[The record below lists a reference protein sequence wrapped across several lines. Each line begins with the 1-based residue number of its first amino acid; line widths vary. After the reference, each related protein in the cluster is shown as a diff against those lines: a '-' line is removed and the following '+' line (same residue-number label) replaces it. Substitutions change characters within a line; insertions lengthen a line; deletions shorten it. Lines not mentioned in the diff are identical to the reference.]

1 MFKAVTSIWCVKDR
15 LDHVVHYV
23 EDEEKTVDAVI
34 DYVNNDNKT
43 NEKKYV
49 TCINCDS
56 FDPCKSMMN
65 TKKFFNDHKQIM
77 AFHGYQSFEPGEVSS
92 EVAHEIGVKLVEE
105 LYGNRFEVVVAT
117 HVDKNHIHN
126 HFLLNST
133 SFVDGKRF
141 CNTKKD
147 YQMLRETSDKLC
159 LEYGLSVIKNPKKYT
174 KKVNQYILKSFMN
187 EIKRDIDATVLECA
201 RYVEF
206 NAVMHNKGYSFGEI
220 NDEPVIYHPYCE
232 EPIYIKSLGNIKNP
246 KKYTKKVNQY
256 ILKSFMNEIKRD
268 IDATVLEC
276 ARYME
281 FNAVMHN
288 KGYSFG
294 EINSEPVIYHPYCEE
309 PIYIKSLGNQY
320 HREQIKERLT
330 TKVIPFQNMEQNK
343 YYYQCKDYYRQYR
356 QKKLPQLAGMYV
368 ARLVY
373 LNILPQ
379 VKQKLSKE
387 TRRELKKL
395 DQYTNDIELLA
406 KNKIEDIT
414 QLDSYQENKQDE
426 LDYLIKQRQQ
436 CYYYRRKAKDEDE
449 KEMWSAKAKEFTPQI
464 KSLRFEIKSCKRI
477 RERSI
482 QKDIEKLAMK
492 KIKQRE
498 SRDER

>member
-1 MFKAVTSIWCVKDR
+1 M
-15 LDHVVHYV
+15 
-23 EDEEKTVDAVI
+23 
-34 DYVNNDNKT
+34 NNDNKT

-65 TKKFFNDHKQIM
+65 TKKFFNDYKQIM
-77 AFHGYQSFEPGEVSS
+77 AFHGYQSFEPGEVSG
-92 EVAHEIGVKLVEE
+92 EVAHEIGVKLVEK

-201 RYVEF
+201 RYMEF
-206 NAVMHNKGYSFGEI
+206 SAVMHNKGYSFGEI
-220 NDEPVIYHPYCE
+220 NDE
-232 EPIYIKSLGNIKNP
+232 S
-246 KKYTKKVNQY
+246 
-256 ILKSFMNEIKRD
+256 
-268 IDATVLEC
+268 
-276 ARYME
+276 
-281 FNAVMHN
+281 
-288 KGYSFG
+288 
-294 EINSEPVIYHPYCEE
+294 VIYHPYCEE

-330 TKVIPFQNMEQNK
+330 TKVIPFQSMEQNK
-343 YYYQCKDYYRQYR
+343 CYYQCKDYYRQYR

-387 TRRELKKL
+387 ARRELKKL

-436 CYYYRRKAKDEDE
+436 CYYYRRKAKDENE
-449 KEMWSAKAKEFTPQI
+449 KEMWATKAKEFTPQI

-477 RERSI
+477 RDRSI

>member
-1 MFKAVTSIWCVKDR
+1 MLKID

-159 LEYGLSVIKNPKKYT
+159 LEYGLSVIK
-174 KKVNQYILKSFMN
+174 KS
-187 EIKRDIDATVLECA
+187 
-201 RYVEF
+201 
-206 NAVMHNKGYSFGEI
+206 
-220 NDEPVIYHPYCE
+220 
-232 EPIYIKSLGNIKNP
+232 
-246 KKYTKKVNQY
+246 
-256 ILKSFMNEIKRD
+256 
-268 IDATVLEC
+268 
-276 ARYME
+276 
-281 FNAVMHN
+281 
-288 KGYSFG
+288 
-294 EINSEPVIYHPYCEE
+294 
-309 PIYIKSLGNQY
+309 
-320 HREQIKERLT
+320 
-330 TKVIPFQNMEQNK
+330 
-343 YYYQCKDYYRQYR
+343 
-356 QKKLPQLAGMYV
+356 
-368 ARLVY
+368 
-373 LNILPQ
+373 
-379 VKQKLSKE
+379 
-387 TRRELKKL
+387 
-395 DQYTNDIELLA
+395 
-406 KNKIEDIT
+406 
-414 QLDSYQENKQDE
+414 
-426 LDYLIKQRQQ
+426 
-436 CYYYRRKAKDEDE
+436 
-449 KEMWSAKAKEFTPQI
+449 
-464 KSLRFEIKSCKRI
+464 
-477 RERSI
+477 
-482 QKDIEKLAMK
+482 K
-492 KIKQRE
+492 KIYKE
-498 SRDER
+498 SKSIYLKIVYE

>member
-1 MFKAVTSIWCVKDR
+1 
-15 LDHVVHYV
+15 
-23 EDEEKTVDAVI
+23 
-34 DYVNNDNKT
+34 
-43 NEKKYV
+43 
-49 TCINCDS
+49 
-56 FDPCKSMMN
+56 
-65 TKKFFNDHKQIM
+65 
-77 AFHGYQSFEPGEVSS
+77 
-92 EVAHEIGVKLVEE
+92 
-105 LYGNRFEVVVAT
+105 
-117 HVDKNHIHN
+117 
-126 HFLLNST
+126 
-133 SFVDGKRF
+133 
-141 CNTKKD
+141 
-147 YQMLRETSDKLC
+147 
-159 LEYGLSVIKNPKKYT
+159 
-174 KKVNQYILKSFMN
+174 MN

-220 NDEPVIYHPYCE
+220 NDESVIYHPYCE
-232 EPIYIKSLGNIKNP
+232 EPIYI
-246 KKYTKKVNQY
+246 
-256 ILKSFMNEIKRD
+256 R
-268 IDATVLEC
+268 
-276 ARYME
+276 
-281 FNAVMHN
+281 
-288 KGYSFG
+288 
-294 EINSEPVIYHPYCEE
+294 
-309 PIYIKSLGNQY
+309 SLGNQY

-368 ARLVY
+368 AHLVY

-387 TRRELKKL
+387 ARRELKKL

-414 QLDSYQENKQDE
+414 QLDSYQKNKQDE

-436 CYYYRRKAKDEDE
+436 CYYYRRNSKDEDE
-449 KEMWSAKAKEFTPQI
+449 KEMWSTKAKEFTPQI

>member
-1 MFKAVTSIWCVKDR
+1 
-15 LDHVVHYV
+15 
-23 EDEEKTVDAVI
+23 
-34 DYVNNDNKT
+34 
-43 NEKKYV
+43 
-49 TCINCDS
+49 
-56 FDPCKSMMN
+56 
-65 TKKFFNDHKQIM
+65 
-77 AFHGYQSFEPGEVSS
+77 
-92 EVAHEIGVKLVEE
+92 
-105 LYGNRFEVVVAT
+105 
-117 HVDKNHIHN
+117 
-126 HFLLNST
+126 
-133 SFVDGKRF
+133 
-141 CNTKKD
+141 
-147 YQMLRETSDKLC
+147 MLRETSDKLC

-220 NDEPVIYHPYCE
+220 NDE
-232 EPIYIKSLGNIKNP
+232 S
-246 KKYTKKVNQY
+246 
-256 ILKSFMNEIKRD
+256 
-268 IDATVLEC
+268 
-276 ARYME
+276 
-281 FNAVMHN
+281 
-288 KGYSFG
+288 
-294 EINSEPVIYHPYCEE
+294 VIYHPYCEE

-368 ARLVY
+368 AHLVY

-387 TRRELKKL
+387 ARRELKKL

-436 CYYYRRKAKDEDE
+436 CYYYRRNSKDEDE
-449 KEMWSAKAKEFTPQI
+449 KEMWSTKAKEFTPQI

-482 QKDIEKLAMK
+482 QKDIEKNMK
-492 KIKQRE
+492 NGKITKTGLPTSNVLYYELENNSWCCVRPSGTEPKIKLYMGVKADSME
-498 SRDER
+498 SAEKDLEELKDAMVRLVK

>member
-34 DYVNNDNKT
+34 DYVNNDNKI

-77 AFHGYQSFEPGEVSS
+77 AFHGYQSFEPGEVSG

-232 EPIYIKSLGNIKNP
+232 EPIYIKSLGN
-246 KKYTKKVNQY
+246 
-256 ILKSFMNEIKRD
+256 
-268 IDATVLEC
+268 
-276 ARYME
+276 
-281 FNAVMHN
+281 
-288 KGYSFG
+288 
-294 EINSEPVIYHPYCEE
+294 
-309 PIYIKSLGNQY
+309 QY

-436 CYYYRRKAKDEDE
+436 CYYYRRNSKDEDE
-449 KEMWSAKAKEFTPQI
+449 KEMWSTKAKEFTPQI

>member
-1 MFKAVTSIWCVKDR
+1 M
-15 LDHVVHYV
+15 
-23 EDEEKTVDAVI
+23 
-34 DYVNNDNKT
+34 
-43 NEKKYV
+43 
-49 TCINCDS
+49 
-56 FDPCKSMMN
+56 
-65 TKKFFNDHKQIM
+65 
-77 AFHGYQSFEPGEVSS
+77 
-92 EVAHEIGVKLVEE
+92 
-105 LYGNRFEVVVAT
+105 
-117 HVDKNHIHN
+117 
-126 HFLLNST
+126 
-133 SFVDGKRF
+133 
-141 CNTKKD
+141 
-147 YQMLRETSDKLC
+147 
-159 LEYGLSVIKNPKKYT
+159 
-174 KKVNQYILKSFMN
+174 
-187 EIKRDIDATVLECA
+187 
-201 RYVEF
+201 
-206 NAVMHNKGYSFGEI
+206 
-220 NDEPVIYHPYCE
+220 
-232 EPIYIKSLGNIKNP
+232 
-246 KKYTKKVNQY
+246 
-256 ILKSFMNEIKRD
+256 
-268 IDATVLEC
+268 
-276 ARYME
+276 
-281 FNAVMHN
+281 
-288 KGYSFG
+288 
-294 EINSEPVIYHPYCEE
+294 SEPVIYHPYCEE

-387 TRRELKKL
+387 ARRELKKL

-414 QLDSYQENKQDE
+414 QLDFYQESKQDE

-449 KEMWSAKAKEFTPQI
+449 KEMWSTKAKEFTPQI

-477 RERSI
+477 RVRSI

>member
-23 EDEEKTVDAVI
+23 EDEEKTVDEVI

-77 AFHGYQSFEPGEVSS
+77 AFHGYQSFEPGEVSG

-147 YQMLRETSDKLC
+147 YQMLREISDKLC
-159 LEYGLSVIKNPKKYT
+159 LEYGLSIIKNPKKYT
-174 KKVNQYILKSFMN
+174 KKVNQYILKSFMS

-201 RYVEF
+201 RYMEF
-206 NAVMHNKGYSFGEI
+206 STVMHNKGYSFGEI

-232 EPIYIKSLGNIKNP
+232 EPIYIKSLGN
-246 KKYTKKVNQY
+246 
-256 ILKSFMNEIKRD
+256 
-268 IDATVLEC
+268 
-276 ARYME
+276 
-281 FNAVMHN
+281 
-288 KGYSFG
+288 
-294 EINSEPVIYHPYCEE
+294 
-309 PIYIKSLGNQY
+309 QY
-320 HREQIKERLT
+320 HREQIKERLI
-330 TKVIPFQNMEQNK
+330 TKVIPF
-343 YYYQCKDYYRQYR
+343 
-356 QKKLPQLAGMYV
+356 
-368 ARLVY
+368 
-373 LNILPQ
+373 LN
-379 VKQKLSKE
+379 
-387 TRRELKKL
+387 
-395 DQYTNDIELLA
+395 
-406 KNKIEDIT
+406 
-414 QLDSYQENKQDE
+414 
-426 LDYLIKQRQQ
+426 
-436 CYYYRRKAKDEDE
+436 
-449 KEMWSAKAKEFTPQI
+449 
-464 KSLRFEIKSCKRI
+464 
-477 RERSI
+477 
-482 QKDIEKLAMK
+482 
-492 KIKQRE
+492 
-498 SRDER
+498 

>member
-1 MFKAVTSIWCVKDR
+1 M
-15 LDHVVHYV
+15 
-23 EDEEKTVDAVI
+23 
-34 DYVNNDNKT
+34 
-43 NEKKYV
+43 
-49 TCINCDS
+49 
-56 FDPCKSMMN
+56 
-65 TKKFFNDHKQIM
+65 
-77 AFHGYQSFEPGEVSS
+77 
-92 EVAHEIGVKLVEE
+92 
-105 LYGNRFEVVVAT
+105 
-117 HVDKNHIHN
+117 
-126 HFLLNST
+126 
-133 SFVDGKRF
+133 DGKRF

-220 NDEPVIYHPYCE
+220 ND
-232 EPIYIKSLGNIKNP
+232 
-246 KKYTKKVNQY
+246 
-256 ILKSFMNEIKRD
+256 
-268 IDATVLEC
+268 
-276 ARYME
+276 
-281 FNAVMHN
+281 
-288 KGYSFG
+288 
-294 EINSEPVIYHPYCEE
+294 EPVIYHPYCEE

-436 CYYYRRKAKDEDE
+436 CYYYRRNSKDEDE
-449 KEMWSAKAKEFTPQI
+449 KEMWSTKAKEFTPQI

-492 KIKQRE
+492 KIKLRE

>member
-23 EDEEKTVDAVI
+23 EDEEKTVDTVI

-77 AFHGYQSFEPGEVSS
+77 AFHGYQSFEPGEVSG

-105 LYGNRFEVVVAT
+105 LYGENRFEVVVAT

-147 YQMLRETSDKLC
+147 YQILRETSDKLC

-220 NDEPVIYHPYCE
+220 NDE
-232 EPIYIKSLGNIKNP
+232 S
-246 KKYTKKVNQY
+246 
-256 ILKSFMNEIKRD
+256 
-268 IDATVLEC
+268 
-276 ARYME
+276 
-281 FNAVMHN
+281 
-288 KGYSFG
+288 
-294 EINSEPVIYHPYCEE
+294 VIYHPYCEE

-387 TRRELKKL
+387 ARRELKKL

-414 QLDSYQENKQDE
+414 QLDFYQENNKMNWITS
-426 LDYLIKQRQQ
+426 LN
-436 CYYYRRKAKDEDE
+436 KDNNVTTTDE
-449 KEMWSAKAKEFTPQI
+449 KQKMKMKKKCGQLRLKNLHHKL

-482 QKDIEKLAMK
+482 QKDIQKLAMK

-498 SRDER
+498 SSDER

>member
-206 NAVMHNKGYSFGEI
+206 N
-220 NDEPVIYHPYCE
+220 
-232 EPIYIKSLGNIKNP
+232 
-246 KKYTKKVNQY
+246 
-256 ILKSFMNEIKRD
+256 
-268 IDATVLEC
+268 
-276 ARYME
+276 
-281 FNAVMHN
+281 
-288 KGYSFG
+288 
-294 EINSEPVIYHPYCEE
+294 
-309 PIYIKSLGNQY
+309 GNQY

-436 CYYYRRKAKDEDE
+436 CYYYRRNSKDEDE
-449 KEMWSAKAKEFTPQI
+449 KEMWSTKAKEFTPQI